1 MGRSAARDKRVNSR
15 CFDAHPENHSGD
27 SKGGGVEIHSE
38 HFGESSTKMSGQI
51 KQFDQ
56 SQQIGGE
63 EPSGFGAQVRVKRKR
78 VV

>member
-1 MGRSAARDKRVNSR
+1 MAGSVE
-15 CFDAHPENHSGD
+15 H
-27 SKGGGVEIHSE
+27 GGGVEINSE